1 MMKQPIA
8 FVAGIDQA
16 ETDLWLALF
25 REVMPEEEVVI
36 FDALPDLTQVE
47 VAIAANPKP
56 DDLLKLPNLKWIQ
69 SLWAGVE
76 GILKEKSLDHIPLA
90 RMTDPNLAATMAEAV
105 LAWTLYLHRDMPKY
119 AEQQKVRLWKQQ
131 PFVRA
136 EERTVGILGLGK
148 LGLKAAEK
156 LRAADFNVVGWSRSL
171 KEIEGVQTFTGDNG
185 LHDMLAQSDI
195 IVNLLPHTPATWNLL
210 NTDTFA
216 QMKPRASLI
225 NFGRGA
231 TVEPNSLMAA
241 LDSGHLKHAVLDVFK
256 KEPLPDDNALWAHP
270 KITILPHIS
279 APTDPK
285 TASQLVA
292 RNILTYRSSKV
303 IPTVVNRELG
313 Y

>member
-8 FVAGIDQA
+8 FVAEITQ
-16 ETDLWLALF
+16 EEVDLWRALF
-25 REVMPEEEVVI
+25 AEAMPEETIVTIDEVT
-36 FDALPDLTQVE
+36 DLTQIE
-47 VAIAANPKP
+47 VAIVANPKP
-56 DDLLKLPNLKWIQ
+56 LDLLKLPNLKWIQ

-119 AEQQKVRLWKQQ
+119 AEQQRARIWKQQ
-131 PFVRA
+131 SFVRA
-136 EERTVGILGLGK
+136 EDRMVGILGLGK
-148 LGLKAAEK
+148 LGLKAVEK
-156 LRAADFNVVGWSRSL
+156 LLAADFQVAGWSRSL
-171 KEIEGVQTFTGDNG
+171 KNIEGVVTFAGDEG
-185 LHDMLAQSDI
+185 LYDILGQSDI

-210 NTDTFA
+210 KEETFT
-216 QMKPRASLI
+216 QMKAGASLV

-231 TVEPNSLMAA
+231 TVEPNSLLAA

-256 KEPLPDDNALWAHP
+256 KEPLPDDNVLWDHP
-270 KITILPHIS
+270 KVTVLPHIS

-292 RNILTYRSSKV
+292 ENIRGYRKSGALPEIV
-303 IPTVVNRELG
+303 DRVVG

>member
-1 MMKQPIA
+1 MKQPIA
-8 FVAGIDQA
+8 FVAEITQ
-16 ETDLWLALF
+16 EEVDLWRALF
-25 REVMPEEEVVI
+25 AEAMPEETIVTIDEVT
-36 FDALPDLTQVE
+36 DLTQIE
-47 VAIAANPKP
+47 VAIVANPKP
-56 DDLLKLPNLKWIQ
+56 LDLLKLPNLKWIQ

-119 AEQQKVRLWKQQ
+119 AEQQRARIWKQQ
-131 PFVRA
+131 SFVRA
-136 EERTVGILGLGK
+136 EDRMVGILGLGK
-148 LGLKAAEK
+148 LGLKAVEK
-156 LRAADFNVVGWSRSL
+156 LLAADFQVAGWSRSL
-171 KEIEGVQTFTGDNG
+171 KNIEGVVTFAGDEG
-185 LHDMLAQSDI
+185 LYDILGQSDI

-210 NTDTFA
+210 KEETFT
-216 QMKPRASLI
+216 QMKAGASLV

-231 TVEPNSLMAA
+231 TVEPNSLLAA

-256 KEPLPDDNALWAHP
+256 KEPLPDDNVLWDHP
-270 KITILPHIS
+270 KVTVLPHIS

-292 RNILTYRSSKV
+292 ENIRGYRKSGALPEIV
-303 IPTVVNRELG
+303 DRVVG

>member
-1 MMKQPIA
+1 MKQPIA
-8 FVAGIDQA
+8 FVSNIDPLEVDQ
-16 ETDLWLALF
+16 WLALF
-25 REVMPEEEVVI
+25 AEVMPEETI
-36 FDALPDLTQVE
+36 ITFDKLADLSVVE
-47 VAIAANPKP
+47 VAIVANPDP
-56 DDLLKLPNLKWIQ
+56 AELLQLPTLKWIQ

-105 LAWTLYLHRDMPKY
+105 LAWTLYLHRDMPTY
-119 AEQQKVRLWKQQ
+119 AAQQKARIWKQQ

-136 EERTVGILGLGK
+136 EARTVGILGLGK

-156 LRAADFNVVGWSRSL
+156 LLAADFNVMGWSRSL
-171 KEIEGVQTFTGDNG
+171 KALEGAQTFAGDAG

-210 NTDTFA
+210 NADTFA
-216 QMKPRASLI
+216 QMKPGASLI

-241 LDSGHLKHAVLDVFK
+241 LDSGQLAHAVLDVFK
-256 KEPLPDDNALWAHP
+256 KEPLPDDNALWQHP
-270 KITILPHIS
+270 KVTILPHIS

-292 RNILTYRSSKV
+292 GNIRKYRETGHMPETVDRNV
-303 IPTVVNRELG
+303 G